1 MLSRTPDEAPPEIIT
16 NKEELELKD
25 TLLSEVD
32 VIILLYSH

>member
-16 NKEELELKD
+16 NKELELKD

-32 VIILLYSH
+32 MIILLYSH